1 METSQEVENLWTE
14 FVATRRPELRDDL
27 IMRYAPLVR
36 LVVGRLGIPSTG
48 LLEAGDLLS
57 HGMIGLINAVDR
69 YDPTRGVRFEAFATA
84 RIRGAVID
92 QLRALNWLPRAA
104 VSRVRQIEGTMARLE
119 QQLGR
124 PATEVEVATE
134 LGVPL
139 TRYRQMLFEAGIV
152 VLSLD
157 TPLVAI
163 MQEDEFPTLGELL
176 EDQSTP
182 GPVEQLERQE
192 RISLLASALD
202 RLPERERLLL
212 AMYYQEELT
221 MKEISKVMGVSESR
235 VCQLHMQA
243 IMRLRSIFNVAGQH
257 DHEKEDEKGEQ
268 VSEVGGK
275 SSLAHGRWHRR
286 WNPARF

>member
-1 METSQEVENLWTE
+1 METSIVVDDLWTE
-14 FVATRRPELRDDL
+14 FVATRRPELRDEL
-27 IMRYAPLVR
+27 IMHYAPLVR
-36 LVVGRLGIPSTG
+36 QVVGRLGIPSTG

-57 HGMIGLINAVDR
+57 YGMIGLINAVDR
-69 YDPTRGVRFEAFATA
+69 YDPSRGVRFEAFATA

-104 VSRVRQIEGTMARLE
+104 VSRVRQIEGTMATLE

-124 PATEVEVATE
+124 PATEIEVATE

-139 TRYRQMLFEAGIV
+139 ARYRQMLFEAGIV

-157 TPLVAI
+157 TPLITI

-182 GPVEQLERQE
+182 GPAEQLEMQE
-192 RISLLASALD
+192 KLTLLTSALD

-221 MKEISKVMGVSESR
+221 MKEISKVMSVSESR

-243 IMRLRSIFNVAGQH
+243 IMRLRSMFNAAGQY
-257 DHEKEDEKGEQ
+257 ESEDEEEEKA
-268 VSEVGGK
+268 SEVGGRK
-275 SSLAHGRWHRR
+275 GSLVHGRWHRR
-286 WNPARF
+286 LNPARL

>member
-69 YDPTRGVRFEAFATA
+69 YDPSRGVRFEAFATA

-92 QLRALNWLPRAA
+92 QLRALNWMPRAA
-104 VSRVRQIEGTMARLE
+104 VSRVRQIEGAMAKLE

-124 PATEVEVATE
+124 PASELEVAGE
-134 LGVPL
+134 LAVSL
-139 TRYRQMLFEAGIV
+139 TRYRQMLMEAAITI
-152 VLSLD
+152 LSLD
-157 TPLVAI
+157 TPLI
-163 MQEDEFPTLGELL
+163 TLMQEDEFPTLGELL
-176 EDQSTP
+176 EDQATP
-182 GPVEQLERQE
+182 GPAEQLEMKE
-192 RISLLASALD
+192 RLALLATALD

-212 AMYYQEELT
+212 SMYYNEELT

-243 IMRLRSIFNVAGQH
+243 IMRLRSAFNAGRQEGE
-257 DHEKEDEKGEQ
+257 DGGQTGVKEAGGSKG
-268 VSEVGGK
+268 
-275 SSLAHGRWHRR
+275 SLVHGRWPRR
-286 WNPARF
+286 SHPAR